1 MSVANIVKITLNIV
15 LNPIFLPIYLGVAP
29 TSYKMDF
36 KVEPDINSV
45 EVIHNWV
52 INDHPVDA
60 VVVITCSLW
69 PILSPTSNSCSHL
82 S

>member
-1 MSVANIVKITLNIV
+1 
-15 LNPIFLPIYLGVAP
+15 
-29 TSYKMDF
+29 MDF